1 MSGHPYHSKQM
12 NDLANKVVEKQ
23 SSCLVK
29 VQIPLINILNYHCQT
44 YILNKYQDHLRV
56 FCVIKDVNVFKK
68 YNNNSNERK
77 LKDID

>member
-29 VQIPLINILNYHCQT
+29 VQIPLINILNCHCQT
-44 YILNKYQDHLRV
+44 YI
-56 FCVIKDVNVFKK
+56 
-68 YNNNSNERK
+68 
-77 LKDID
+77 